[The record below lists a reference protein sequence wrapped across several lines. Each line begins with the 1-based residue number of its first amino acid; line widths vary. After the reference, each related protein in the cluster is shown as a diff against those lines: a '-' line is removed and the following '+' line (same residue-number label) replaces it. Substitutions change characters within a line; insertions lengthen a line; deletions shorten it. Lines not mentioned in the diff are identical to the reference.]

1 MSKKEQTPRTKPNK
15 TQKKDV
21 YDKKRHSGFVF
32 TCVHTSTR
40 RGRNWRKWLEIEIWE
55 NKIMERCWLFTT
67 GSQVLCGS
75 HRNPGGNGWTATG
88 SVLEGAWACRGPR
101 RAGTTAMDKVGGLLP
116 PDTKTLMM
124 KSQRWRQVLPA
135 RWQVNWP
142 TERTRKSRSGHL
154 I

>member
-55 NKIMERCWLFTT
+55 NKIMERCWLFTNWFT
-67 GSQVLCGS
+67 GALRFPSKPRWKRMNRYRLSAGRRLGMQ
-75 HRNPGGNGWTATG
+75 
-88 SVLEGAWACRGPR
+88 R